1 MKKSLLLA
9 IIILNVCAVWGQT
22 GAAVETKTVVKIDS
36 VASITTAGTGE
47 VTDSL
52 KGSSEQAAQ
61 LLPRH
66 MMFTQRMMWGER
78 GLMRNFKTF
87 KLSES
92 ERDMEMEIRNK
103 MLFAHEYLG
112 YATLA
117 SLAGECVVGIML
129 YNGKNVSGLH
139 EGLAGFTNTCYF
151 STAALALFTPPRMK
165 DRPSGWSYAKIHK
178 ALAIVHFTGMIATN
192 ILAGLAEDN
201 HKMAKYHKVAAI
213 TTFASYFAATVV
225 IKLK

>member
-1 MKKSLLLA
+1 MK
-9 IIILNVCAVWGQT
+9 VCVVWGQT
-22 GAAVETKTVVKIDS
+22 EATEATEATKSVATVDS
-36 VASITTAGTGE
+36 TASITTTGASE
-47 VTDSL
+47 VHDSL
-52 KGSSEQAAQ
+52 TSPSQETVQ

-66 MMFTQRMMWGER
+66 MMFTQRILWGER

-87 KLSES
+87 ELSEAG
-92 ERDMEMEIRNK
+92 RDREMDIRNK
-103 MLFAHEYLG
+103 MLVAHEYLG

-151 STAALALFTPPRMK
+151 STAALALFAPPRLK

-201 HKMAKYHKVAAI
+201 HKMVKYHRAAAI
-213 TTFASYFAATVV
+213 ATFASYFAATIV